1 MRRRQRFS
9 KLWRTTRNQSS
20 AFWSSLSTSLR
31 VRKGRGSQKEETRCI
46 SRSLIMLLPKLA
58 EKSKAWLATNIKW
71 IKRKEV
77 KIKALVLTSVE
88 TASRP
93 WLKYF
98 WNSTAK
104 IGFDRFKV
112 ASKP

>member
-1 MRRRQRFS
+1 MNRRLKFS

-46 SRSLIMLLPKLA
+46 SRSLIMLLPNLP
-58 EKSKAWLATNIKW
+58 EQRRAWLATNIKW
-71 IKRKEV
+71 IKRKAV
-77 KIKALVLTSVE
+77 KIIALVLTSAV

-93 WLKYF
+93 LLKYF

-104 IGFDRFKV
+104 GG
-112 ASKP
+112 